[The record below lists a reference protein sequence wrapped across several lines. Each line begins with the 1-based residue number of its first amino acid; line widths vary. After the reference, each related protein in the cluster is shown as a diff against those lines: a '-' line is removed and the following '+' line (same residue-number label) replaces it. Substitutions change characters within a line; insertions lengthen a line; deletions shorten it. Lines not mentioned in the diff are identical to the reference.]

1 MLLGFGGKGSRRHQ
15 RLLKTFDT
23 TGAKQVPTRKTIS
36 SNGRPASAAR
46 ASYAWG
52 IPGTSLSRSSHGVKG
67 EGVLCM
73 FQNGIQDGITPDF
86 PHAFQKVSLMKVCEG
101 VRRGFWRASWKGS
114 EGVSE
119 GFPWVSGGGPRHTP
133 DFPHAFQKVSLMECC
148 EGVRRGFWRASWKG
162 SERGLRRGF
171 HMGFRGGFRGG
182 PWVSGGV
189 RDKFS
194 REQLSEIVYFA
205 TS

>member
-114 EGVSE
+114 E
-119 GFPWVSGGGPRHTP
+119 
-133 DFPHAFQKVSLMECC
+133 
-148 EGVRRGFWRASWKG
+148 
-162 SERGLRRGF
+162 RGLRRGF

>member
-101 VRRGFWRASWKGS
+101 S
-114 EGVSE
+114 EGGSGGLPGKAPK
-119 GFPWVSGGGPRHTP
+119 GFP
-133 DFPHAFQKVSLMECC
+133 K
-148 EGVRRGFWRASWKG
+148 
-162 SERGLRRGF
+162 GF
-171 HMGFRGGFRGG
+171 HGF
-182 PWVSGGV
+182 PGGV
-189 RDKFS
+189 RDTPQTF
-194 REQLSEIVYFA
+194 RTLSKRFP
-205 TS
+205 